1 MTTISFKLIKE
12 QFDTNLY
19 HIGYL
24 TYNDLIKLMNFPI
37 KLKPTCSPI
46 TRDNIYYNK
55 NCTGLLVIKHTLD
68 YDYSVDKDV
77 TNILL
82 NLKHDISFISK
93 IDYLPLKMAQILAG
107 TGQYGKNQVIYD
119 YKFGFETHVSLAIIN
134 NPIKDLPERNPPNW
148 ELLPQCKNCNDC
160 EKACPVQA
168 MHNND
173 KPPWIDWVACNMFNR
188 YGDHA
193 NIPSMKWG
201 WGKYILNPP
210 LSDEQILQIQ
220 TDKDLKNL
228 TGYDIIPSQIEID
241 NEMKYIQYPIC
252 RECTSQPKC
261 SKFNG
266 HYPYDK
272 DRVKIY

>member
-93 IDYLPLKMAQILAG
+93 IDYLPLKMA
-107 TGQYGKNQVIYD
+107 
-119 YKFGFETHVSLAIIN
+119 
-134 NPIKDLPERNPPNW
+134 
-148 ELLPQCKNCNDC
+148 
-160 EKACPVQA
+160 
-168 MHNND
+168 
-173 KPPWIDWVACNMFNR
+173 
-188 YGDHA
+188 
-193 NIPSMKWG
+193 
-201 WGKYILNPP
+201 
-210 LSDEQILQIQ
+210 
-220 TDKDLKNL
+220 
-228 TGYDIIPSQIEID
+228 
-241 NEMKYIQYPIC
+241 
-252 RECTSQPKC
+252 
-261 SKFNG
+261 
-266 HYPYDK
+266 
-272 DRVKIY
+272 